1 MEGPWCR
8 VRREARARELI
19 DTGVV
24 DSLKVLDP
32 DRPIREADIRSYGL
46 LRRKLS
52 SISLAQI
59 QIGHERECQARKNF
73 IGAGNFRLSAAF
85 RDRSAG
91 GPSTVAL
98 HKPHGLSCSLSCT
111 INGSSNMKAA
121 RIHRFGAP
129 DVVVVEEVPRPAPAA
144 GELLIRVA
152 ASGVDHGTH
161 SFARA
166 KAK

>member
-1 MEGPWCR
+1 
-8 VRREARARELI
+8 VSDI

-32 DRPIREADIRSYGL
+32 DRPIREADIWSYGL